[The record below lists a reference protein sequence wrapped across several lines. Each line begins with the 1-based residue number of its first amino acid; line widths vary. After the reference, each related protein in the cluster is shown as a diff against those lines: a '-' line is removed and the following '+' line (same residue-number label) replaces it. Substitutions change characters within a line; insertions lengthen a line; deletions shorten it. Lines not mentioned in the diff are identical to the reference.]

1 MTVLVCSVACSQSV
15 VARKEFVGERNGL
28 YTVRVSYKKGSGS
41 AVSDVRIK
49 DTLPEYLDLVS
60 GQLSTTGPNVK
71 QRIFFFFFFFFFFFL
86 FVSDG
91 VGSFFQPG
99 KDFHN
104 IDYVVR
110 VVDYEFSLQNRTAEF
125 NLPAA
130 TISFNKEDG
139 SEGTIRTNA
148 LTLKVSPM
156 LLVRSAFRTSL
167 FSCRFLAP

>member
-1 MTVLVCSVACSQSV
+1 MVL
-15 VARKEFVGERNGL
+15 
-28 YTVRVSYKKGSGS
+28 
-41 AVSDVRIK
+41 
-49 DTLPEYLDLVS
+49 
-60 GQLSTTGPNVK
+60 
-71 QRIFFFFFFFFFFFL
+71 
-86 FVSDG
+86 
-91 VGSFFQPG
+91 QPG

-148 LTLKVSPM
+148 LTLKVS
-156 LLVRSAFRTSL
+156 VIGIFAF
-167 FSCRFLAP
+167 FFFFF